1 MPSSSTSVLSTTNTL
16 LYLDLTRDGV
26 TQGASWVKTT
36 QLPGVSTTLN
46 TGVSPNVAR
55 ECTLSLILDPDAP
68 EKYYLSRRA
77 CLGIVNRANR
87 RMKELPPM
95 LKEALMEV
103 INGVSEPTGSTE

>member
-1 MPSSSTSVLSTTNTL
+1 MPSSSTSVPSKTQTL
-16 LYLDLTRDGV
+16 LYLDLTKAGQTR
-26 TQGASWVKTT
+26 GASWEMIT

-55 ECTLSLILDPDAP
+55 ECTLSGILDPNAP
-68 EKYYLSRRA
+68 EKYYISPRA
-77 CLGIVNRANR
+77 SQGIINRAKR
-87 RMKELPPM
+87 RGKELPPM